1 MDFST
6 SLWMSV
12 GISQAIC
19 LLNVLAGL
27 SIARKTFHKRFER
40 FIGIVIGSMI
50 VRIVISAI
58 LVWLCISILHVHVLS
73 FAISFCIG
81 TFIFLFVEIFY
92 FHKLADSPAVASKKD
107 SLSSE
112 SSDN

>member
-1 MDFST
+1 
-6 SLWMSV
+6 MSV

-27 SIARKTFHKRFER
+27 SIARKTFHKRFEK

-58 LVWLCISILHVHVLS
+58 LVWACISVLHVHILS

-81 TFIFLFVEIFY
+81 TFIYLFVEIFY
-92 FHKLADSPAVASKKD
+92 FHTLADSPEMAQKKRSLTSGSAASDTAV
-107 SLSSE
+107 SSE
-112 SSDN
+112 N

>member
-1 MDFST
+1 MDFSH
-6 SLWMSV
+6 SLWISV

-27 SIARKTFHKRFER
+27 SIARKTFHKRFEK

-50 VRIVISAI
+50 VRIVITAI
-58 LVWLCISILHVHVLS
+58 LVWACISILHVHILS

-92 FHKLADSPAVASKKD
+92 FHKLADSPAIVQKKNA
-107 SLSSE
+107 LS